1 MTEYAIWIL
10 FYIMMAQMVII
21 MVPRA
26 LVCIERMAEVLS
38 LEPEIQD
45 KLPVPAETEI
55 VKPDPHTSEALDFGG
70 AASSHA
76 LLSFDDVTF
85 RFPDADENTLS
96 HLAFQGEKGTTT
108 AIIGGTGSG
117 KSTIAKLILR
127 FHDVTSGRICLD
139 GTDIREL
146 PQKKP
151 VSYTHLD
158 VYKRQV
164 PVRIR
169 LSPLS
174 VMYRPALSRAVPR
187 RQPAFFPDTDSRK
200 QLQTGLPE

>member
-1 MTEYAIWIL
+1 MNTVLRETITGVRVIRAFGKEHHEAGRLNRTFSDYADSAIRANRLFAALDSIANVAINLTVVAILYIGGNLTGAGAMEIGGITAVTEYAIWIL

-96 HLAFQGEKGTTT
+96 HLAFQCEKGTTT

-117 KSTIAKLILR
+117 N
-127 FHDVTSGRICLD
+127 
-139 GTDIREL
+139 
-146 PQKKP
+146 P
-151 VSYTHLD
+151 
-158 VYKRQV
+158 
-164 PVRIR
+164 
-169 LSPLS
+169 PLQS
-174 VMYRPALSRAVPR
+174 
-187 RQPAFFPDTDSRK
+187 
-200 QLQTGLPE
+200 